1 MKMNKKASLNMAIEV
16 IVIVVIA
23 MTLLGLGLGF
33 IKSQF
38 SGITSIGT
46 EVTEQVR
53 EQITGQLRTSG
64 AKMSFPRTVQ
74 MARGERKVLTVG
86 VQNTGTDRIWFG
98 FEVTLVDPPSEAP
111 DNPQSDHELDDYDI
125 RYSSDPCSFF
135 LEPSEADAYGINVK
149 APNTAGTDTAII
161 SVISKPALEGGECDE
176 DAEAK
181 EFSKTTSFITVG

>member
-1 MKMNKKASLNMAIEV
+1 MDKKASLNMAIEV

-86 VQNTGTDRIWFG
+86 VQNTGPDTIYFG
-98 FEVTLVDPPSEAP
+98 FEVEIDPT
-111 DNPQSDHELDDYDI
+111 QSDHDPNQGEDWEGSGYDM
-125 RYSSDPCSFF
+125 RYSTDPCTFF
-135 LEPSEADAYGINVK
+135 LGPSEADAYGISVE
-149 APNTAGTDTAII
+149 APNTAGTDTVIVK
-161 SVISKPALEGGECDE
+161 VISKPATGNGTECDTGSAQF
-176 DAEAK
+176 DY
-181 EFSKTTSFITVG
+181 SKTTSFITVG